1 MMLDYLGEQ
10 EAADLIEKACIGFLK
25 SGKLPGMSAKEIKE
39 SGMST
44 TKIGDDIAN
53 RVATL

>member
-1 MMLDYLGEQ
+1 
-10 EAADLIEKACIGFLK
+10 
-25 SGKLPGMSAKEIKE
+25 MSAKEIKE
-39 SGMST
+39 CGMST